1 MENIPHCRN
10 SSKIRWKN
18 RRNRGKLYT
27 YNTHVHGP
35 SLYWPGTYTYIIKPA
50 GTNYLYGP
58 NPPPPPLTEMM

>member
-27 YNTHVHGP
+27 CSWSLTLLAWYIHLYYKTCEDKLFIWTQP
-35 SLYWPGTYTYIIKPA
+35 S
-50 GTNYLYGP
+50 
-58 NPPPPPLTEMM
+58 LTEM